1 MNYVLDTNIVLVYLK
16 DEQFKAT
23 IETQYEVFSEGNSPI
38 ISVVTIGEIR
48 SIALQNNWG
57 AKRIAYVEQ
66 FLKEF
71 IVIDVRYNDLLNAY
85 AEIDAFSQGKLARKP
100 LGTSSRNMGKNDL
113 WIAATAHI
121 MNARLITMDKDFQH
135 LDGEYFDLVY
145 LSRV

>member
-1 MNYVLDTNIVLVYLK
+1 M
-16 DEQFKAT
+16 
-23 IETQYEVFSEGNSPI
+23 

-57 AKRIAYVEQ
+57 EKRIAYVED

-85 AEIDAFSQGKLARKP
+85 TEIDAFSQGKLAGKP
-100 LGTSSRNMGKNDL
+100 LSTSSRNMGKNDL
-113 WIAATAHI
+113 WIAATAYI
-121 MNARLITMDKDFQH
+121 MNAQLITMDKDFQH
-135 LDGEYFDLVY
+135 LDGKYFDLVY

>member
-1 MNYVLDTNIVLVYLK
+1 MNYALDTNIVLVYLR
-16 DEQFKAT
+16 DEQFKAN
-23 IETQYEVFSEGNSPI
+23 IETQYAVFSEGSNPI

-85 AEIDAFSQGKLARKP
+85 AEIDAFSQGKLAQKP

>member
-1 MNYVLDTNIVLVYLK
+1 MNYVLDTNIILVYLK
-16 DEQFKAT
+16 DEQFKAA
-23 IETQYEVFSEGNSPI
+23 IEAQYDVFSESNNPI

-57 AKRIAYVEQ
+57 AKRIEFVEQ

-71 IVIDVRYNDLLNAY
+71 VVIDVRYNDLINTY
-85 AEIDAFSQGKLARKP
+85 AEIDAFSQGKFARKP

-121 MNARLITMDKDFQH
+121 MNAQLITMDKDFQH
-135 LDGEYFDLVY
+135 LDKEYFEVIY
-145 LSRV
+145 LSRT

>member
-1 MNYVLDTNIVLVYLK
+1 
-16 DEQFKAT
+16 
-23 IETQYEVFSEGNSPI
+23 
-38 ISVVTIGEIR
+38 
-48 SIALQNNWG
+48 LQNNWG

-85 AEIDAFSQGKLARKP
+85 AEIDAFSQGKLAQKP

>member
-1 MNYVLDTNIVLVYLK
+1 MNYVLDTNIILVYLK
-16 DEQFKAT
+16 DEQFKTA
-23 IETQYEVFSEGNSPI
+23 IEAQYDVFSESNNPI

-48 SIALQNNWG
+48 FIALQNNWG
-57 AKRIAYVEQ
+57 AKRIEFVEQ

-71 IVIDVRYNDLLNAY
+71 VVIDVRYNDLINTY

-121 MNARLITMDKDFQH
+121 MNAQLITMDKDFQH
-135 LDGEYFDLVY
+135 LDKEYFEVIY
-145 LSRV
+145 LSRT